1 MSTDAIAPLTSK
13 FEQADTVRLFLDYDG
28 TLDAFAPTP
37 DIILPNPQVIDLLER
52 LVKAPGIL
60 PAVIS
65 GRKLLH
71 IKKLLP
77 VPGLLLAGTYGLEML
92 LPSGQEL
99 TRLSYDQ
106 IRPTIE
112 LLLPR
117 WRAISSVSP
126 DFYLE
131 DKGWSL
137 ALHGKNASQ
146 TRQQEVM
153 TQARQQAADLLNGSD
168 FRLEGNLEFLEYS
181 PQLANKFFAVEYIV
195 QKLTPQDALIIFIG
209 DDDKDEKVLARL
221 GELGGYGVRV
231 GELPVNTKAQ
241 YRLEN
246 PVKVRAWLDLILDR
260 RDAIQKP
267 TNKIE

>member
-1 MSTDAIAPLTSK
+1 MTVDMIEPLSAK
-13 FEQADTVRLFLDYDG
+13 FAQAGTVRLFLDYDG

-37 DIILPNPQVIDLLER
+37 DIILPNQQVIDLLER
-52 LVKAPGIL
+52 LVKAQGIL

-65 GRKLLH
+65 GRKLQH
-71 IKKLLP
+71 IKELLP
-77 VPGLLLAGTYGLEML
+77 VPGLLLAGTYGLEMR

-117 WRAISSVSP
+117 WRAISSANP

-137 ALHGKNASQ
+137 ALHGKNASH

-195 QKLTPQDALIIFIG
+195 QKLTPQDAVIIFIG
-209 DDDKDEKVLARL
+209 DDDKDEKVFARL

-231 GELPVNTKAQ
+231 SKVPVDTKAQ

-246 PVKVRAWLDLILDR
+246 PVRVREWLTLLLER
-260 RDAIQKP
+260 RDSFL
-267 TNKIE
+267 E